1 MMRISSSDTNG
12 TKGVCFCSAVF
23 EKLPCKLDPILTPEA
38 DDGQSGHFFHFV
50 NTRFNGQMLVFQNPQ
65 FMLSI
70 PIYIFYG
77 VLRSPGGQF

>member
-1 MMRISSSDTNG
+1 MLQTVPRA
-12 TKGVCFCSAVF
+12 FVF
-23 EKLPCKLDPILTPEA
+23 VQPFSRNYPVNLTPFLTPEA
-38 DDGQSGHFFHFV
+38 DDGQSDHFFHFV
-50 NTRFNGQMLVFQNPQ
+50 KTRFNGQMLVFQNPQ